1 MRFVTY
7 LAVFEPSADGYGV
20 YFPDLPGC
28 IGFGSSFEEAQRSA
42 AEALGLH
49 LYGMEQDGDE
59 IPAPSK
65 APKIDPETA
74 PGFLVSPVTVYP
86 ELVKHELDNKR
97 VKTNVTLPAWL
108 KNAAEEQGVNYS
120 RLLEAALMEYL
131 GIDSPTVPK
140 HSGKKAAAN

>member
-1 MRFVTY
+1 MRSVTY

-86 ELVKHELDNKR
+86 ELVKHGNGSR
-97 VKTNVTLPAWL
+97 VFGLARDRL
-108 KNAAEEQGVNYS
+108 S
-120 RLLEAALMEYL
+120 RTRQTRAR
-131 GIDSPTVPK
+131 
-140 HSGKKAAAN
+140 

>member
-1 MRFVTY
+1 MRSVTY

-28 IGFGSSFEEAQRSA
+28 ISFGSSFEEAQRSA

-59 IPAPSK
+59 IPVPSK

-74 PGFLVSPVTVYP
+74 PGFLVSLVTVYP

-108 KNAAEEQGVNYS
+108 KNAAEEQGINYS

-131 GIDSPTVPK
+131 GIDSPSVSK
-140 HSGKKAAAN
+140 HSSKKAAAN

>member
-1 MRFVTY
+1 MRSVTY

-49 LYGMEQDGDE
+49 LY
-59 IPAPSK
+59 
-65 APKIDPETA
+65 ETA

>member
-1 MRFVTY
+1 MRSVTY

-20 YFPDLPGC
+20 YFPDLSGC
-28 IGFGSSFEEAQRSA
+28 ISFGSTFEEAQRSA

-65 APKIDPETA
+65 ALKIDPETA

-108 KNAAEEQGVNYS
+108 KNAAEEQGINYS

-131 GIDSPTVPK
+131 GIESPSASK
-140 HSGKKAAAN
+140 HSSKKAAAN

>member
-1 MRFVTY
+1 MRSVTY

-28 IGFGSSFEEAQRSA
+28 IGFGGTFEEAQRSA
-42 AEALGLH
+42 ADALGLH
-49 LYGMEQDGDE
+49 LYGMEQDGE
-59 IPAPSK
+59 PIPAPSK
-65 APKIDPETA
+65 VPEIDPKTA

-108 KNAAEEQGVNYS
+108 KNAAEEQGINYS

-131 GIDSPTVPK
+131 GIEPPSVPK
-140 HSGKKAAAN
+140 HSGKKSAAN